1 MMAHAHITV
10 NKKSEAIPFITE
22 LLALNPDNKDYFDLL
37 KQAENPENELTE
49 QEFYNKYL
57 EKYPNSSPLKVMN
70 LHFLKDDAF
79 KHFFQEFLNSFITKC
94 QPSVFSEIKAFYRDG
109 KKCEI
114 IEGVLIDNER
124 KFREDEKS
132 IPTNLLWSQMLLSQ
146 HYDYVGNHDKA
157 LEMIEKAIEHTPTLI
172 ELYLIKAKIYKHLRN
187 YEQADHFANHV
198 LLLFYNDYNNN
209 KTKKMNMPPL
219 FRTIKFDFK

>member
-1 MMAHAHITV
+1 MLARAHISV
-10 NKKSEAIPFITE
+10 NKKSDAIPYIIE
-22 LLALNPDNKDYFDLL
+22 LLDLNSDNRDYFDLL
-37 KQAENPENELTE
+37 KEAENPENEIQE
-49 QEFYNKYL
+49 QEFYKKYL

-79 KHFFQEFLNSFITKC
+79 KSFFQEFLNSFIIKC
-94 QPSVFSEIKAFYRDG
+94 QPSVFSEIKAFYKDV

-114 IEGVLIDNER
+114 IEWVLIDNE
-124 KFREDEKS
+124 KNYKEDEKS

-198 LLLFYNDYNNN
+198 IISIKNIKNDIYIINFN
-209 KTKKMNMPPL
+209 
-219 FRTIKFDFK
+219 